1 MVFYASWAKGFFEI
15 VNVERSD
22 RSIDVWLDERREKL
36 AEDKYHADIVE
47 YGYTS
52 YCVIQ
57 DHLMRGVPM
66 FLQLRKCRWL
76 EKKRGVTFTYDI
88 DYGEEK
94 ETRLSAELV
103 AFFNQKVKTES
114 LPIKTIASLY
124 GVNGKTFA
132 DLYKSKLSG
141 FME

>member
-1 MVFYASWAKGFFEI
+1 MKRKKSDREMLWSFMPHGLRDFFEI

-22 RSIDVWLDERREKL
+22 KSIDVWLDERREKS
-36 AEDKYHADIVE
+36 AEDKYNADIVG

-66 FLQLRKCRWL
+66 FLHLRKCRWL
-76 EKKRGVTFTYDI
+76 DKKTGVTFTYDI

-94 ETRLSAELV
+94 GTRLSAELV
-103 AFFNQKVKTES
+103 SFLKSEGGD
-114 LPIKTIASLY
+114 
-124 GVNGKTFA
+124 GVLT
-132 DLYKSKLSG
+132 DQDHC
-141 FME
+141 